1 MISKIANKKFWENK
15 KIFLTGHTSFKG
27 SWMKLWLEQLGS
39 KIMGYSLNYPSYP
52 NSLYKLLYKKNIKK
66 ESILNYKNLK
76 RRISLYNPEI
86 VFHFAAQSIVSE
98 ASKNPMLNYK
108 TNIIGTAAVL
118 EACAASK
125 KVKIVVIITTD
136 KCYEDN
142 PNIKFYHEKS
152 LLGGS
157 EPYSVSK
164 ACAELISKSYY
175 VKYKKLDK
183 KIITLRAGNVIGGGD
198 WKKDRLVPDIFKAIL
213 SNSKLFIRNPD
224 SVRPWQHVL
233 DCLNGYLIATE
244 HSYKAKFTYNTWNF
258 APPIKNQIKV
268 LKFVKNILYKFN
280 FDHKNIFL
288 ENNKNFHES
297 KRLNLISNKAKR
309 ELNWNTILSEKN
321 VINFISEWYLG
332 FLNKKNIKKISIKQ
346 IKDFYKIAKGAKK

>member
-1 MISKIANKKFWENK
+1 
-15 KIFLTGHTSFKG
+15 
-27 SWMKLWLEQLGS
+27 MKRCKQE
-39 KIMGYSLNYPSYP
+39 
-52 NSLYKLLYKKNIKK
+52 
-66 ESILNYKNLK
+66 
-76 RRISLYNPEI
+76 R
-86 VFHFAAQSIVSE
+86 F
-98 ASKNPMLNYK
+98 
-108 TNIIGTAAVL
+108 
-118 EACAASK
+118 
-125 KVKIVVIITTD
+125 D
-136 KCYEDN
+136 
-142 PNIKFYHEKS
+142 
-152 LLGGS
+152 
-157 EPYSVSK
+157 
-164 ACAELISKSYY
+164 
-175 VKYKKLDK
+175 YKKLDK

-321 VINFISEWYLG
+321 VINFIIYYFLG
-332 FLNKKNIKKISIKQ
+332 ESFRKELKKIAEESREQFQKW
-346 IKDFYKIAKGAKK
+346 